1 MYRPPRRPL
10 WALILQGIIA
20 IAFGIIAIFLPGTAL
35 GGLAIVFGIY
45 ALVDGFLA
53 LLSLVRGPERSY
65 GTRWTRAIQG
75 VIGIVFGIAAL
86 VWTRPTVLAML
97 YIIAVWAIIV
107 GVLRI
112 IGATALHH
120 RIERRWLVIVSGAI
134 ALIFGLAVIIRPEQG
149 LSALL
154 TVVGFFAVIYGIAQV
169 LLGIQTS
176 RTRGLGGGTGGG
188 GTDTDRIKRAA

>member
-1 MYRPPRRPL
+1 MYRSPRRPL

-86 VWTRPTVLAML
+86 VWARPTVLALL

-107 GVLRI
+107 GALRI
-112 IGATALHH
+112 IGAAALRH

-149 LSALL
+149 LAALL
-154 TVVGFFAVIYGIAQV
+154 TVIGFFAVVYGIAQV

-176 RTRGLGGGTGGG
+176 RTRGLGGGTG
-188 GTDTDRIKRAA
+188 TDRIDRAD